1 MDDSFDYFTTEY
13 SQALQAYQAIEAQAP
28 TLLLMGH
35 SDELRGFVTQFIEM
49 AERVRDLAREHD
61 EANFA
66 EWFEE
71 LVQKAKRLKEGVPQ

>member
-35 SDELRGFVTQFIEM
+35 ADELRGFVVQFIEM
-49 AERVRDLAREHD
+49 ATRVRDLAREQN
-61 EANFA
+61 EPNFA
-66 EWFEE
+66 EWFDE
-71 LVQKAKRLKEGVPQ
+71 LVQKATRLKEGVPQ